1 MVAHLLFWSDF
12 MDYIFSNKKKN
23 IVAICFSVFYI
34 VMLILKIDFRVSL
47 FQNLRYAVNSLF
59 VYLIPMITPIFILIF
74 IFTYK
79 KDYKFKT
86 WLLPIAFGVNLILFV
101 LIQISNIPNMQVL
114 NYLYGLKQLPTYLC
128 LFLMCVAIALMF
140 LGTLSN
146 LKHINLLKYGAL
158 GYAILCLCSTII
170 DFINMG
176 GFAYIQLVL
185 NGYYAVSI
193 AVVALIRE
201 VSCVLFYVGIFILTT
216 NKKTTDLV

>member
-1 MVAHLLFWSDF
+1 
-12 MDYIFSNKKKN
+12 MDYIFRNKKKN
-23 IVAICFSVFYI
+23 ILAICFSVFYI

-47 FQNLRYAVNSLF
+47 FENLGYAITALF
-59 VYLIPMITPIFILIF
+59 VYLTPMIVPVFILIL

-86 WLLPIAFGVNLILFV
+86 WLLPIAFGMNLILSV
-101 LIQISNIPNMQVL
+101 DIQISNIPNMQVFI
-114 NYLYGLKQLPTYLC
+114 YLYGLKRLSTYLC
-128 LFLMCVAIALMF
+128 SFLMCVAIALMF

-176 GFAYIQLVL
+176 GFAYICVLAEYSAINIVALVQLV
-185 NGYYAVSI
+185 
-193 AVVALIRE
+193 
-201 VSCVLFYVGIFILTT
+201 SCALFYIGIFILTT
-216 NKKTTDLV
+216 NKKITNLV